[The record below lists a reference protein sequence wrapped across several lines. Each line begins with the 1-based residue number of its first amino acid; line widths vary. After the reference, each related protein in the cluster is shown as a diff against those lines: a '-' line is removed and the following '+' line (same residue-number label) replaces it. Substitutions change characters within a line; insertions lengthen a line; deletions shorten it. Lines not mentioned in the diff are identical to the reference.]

1 MKNLPIP
8 KKPAGADNTPAG
20 PQRRQRTVSLAERVA
35 RLAWMECADGA
46 TRRDLAARAAAAA
59 KAETADAGET
69 E

>member
-8 KKPAGADNTPAG
+8 KKPAGADKAPAG
-20 PQRRQRTVSLAERVA
+20 TERRQRTVSLAERVA

-46 TRRDLAARAAAAA
+46 TRRDLAAAA
-59 KAETADAGET
+59 KAETTDAGET